1 MGSPLDFRRRG
12 GAWFASALGA
22 LLWMAVWPS
31 VQAQE
36 GQATT
41 RPVLTARAEAPFD
54 LTGYWVSLIT
64 QNWRFRMVLP
74 GRGDYAGIPINPK
87 GKQFADAWKS
97 APDIAAGRQCEA
109 YGAPAVMQI
118 PERLHIAWQ
127 DDETLRVQTD
137 EGMQTRLL
145 HFDAASSDP
154 ASPSLQGT
162 SRSRWAMFA
171 LTNPAGAAAPQSP
184 AQRYGTLVV
193 TTGHLMPGLLRK
205 NGVPYSAHTQ
215 LSEYWKLH
223 DLRTTRWLLISS
235 KVTDPEYL
243 AAPYVYD
250 SIFQQEPDGA
260 RWAPSAC
267 SLTS

>member
-1 MGSPLDFRRRG
+1 MWNLTRAAYFSYCSIKTRG
-12 GAWFASALGA
+12 ALHGFASGL
-22 LLWMAVWPS
+22 
-31 VQAQE
+31 Q
-36 GQATT
+36 
-41 RPVLTARAEAPFD
+41 
-54 LTGYWVSLIT
+54 T
-64 QNWRFRMVLP
+64 QGRRLVCKRP
-74 GRGDYAGIPINPK
+74 GRVAVDGCLAICAGSGGSGNDEARTDSPCR
-87 GKQFADAWKS
+87 GTLRFADAWKS